1 MVGVFPTGLSTNVD
15 NFPVRL
21 SLQVF
26 VSKANNILDKLRQ
39 YLLTAIWLGV
49 YSSHS
54 VGKSGWKWIMN
65 SARESHEPVLVD
77 EILFWLQC
85 KPGGVYVDCTLGYAG
100 LATRILER
108 TAPTGILVGIDRDAT
123 ALSESRSRLQDVL
136 SRVRLRHANFS
147 ELKTVVA
154 DNGLSQ
160 VDGVIFDLGVSSPQL
175 DRPERGFSFRE
186 DGPLD
191 MRMDQREGRT
201 AADLVRDLPE
211 TELADVIYQLGEERY
226 SRRIAR
232 AIVQARMQGEIRT
245 TGELAAVVERA
256 VPASYRHGRIH
267 CATRTFQA
275 LRIAVNRELDV
286 LEPALRDA
294 VDILVPGGRV
304 CAISFH
310 SLEDR
315 IVKHTFRAMANGP
328 DASVTVLTK
337 KPVIASDDERNH
349 NPRSRSAK
357 LRVVERIAKESMS

>member
-1 MVGVFPTGLSTNVD
+1 MSGV
-15 NFPVRL
+15 
-21 SLQVF
+21 
-26 VSKANNILDKLRQ
+26 
-39 YLLTAIWLGV
+39 
-49 YSSHS
+49 
-54 VGKSGWKWIMN
+54 KWVEMEID
-65 SARESHEPVLVD
+65 SARDSHEPVLVE

-100 LATRILER
+100 LSARLLDR
-108 TAPTGILVGIDRDAT
+108 TAPDGILVGIDRDAA
-123 ALSESRSRLQDVL
+123 ALAESQM
-136 SRVRLRHANFS
+136 RLREFAHRVHFRLGNFCD
-147 ELKTVVA
+147 LKALIMGSGV
-154 DNGLSQ
+154 SR

-175 DRPERGFSFRE
+175 DRAERGFSFRE

-211 TELADVIYQLGEERY
+211 TELADLIYQFGEERY

-232 AIVQARMQGEIRT
+232 TIVQARMQGVIGT
-245 TGELAAVVERA
+245 TWQLAAVVERA

-304 CAISFH
+304 CAVSFH

-315 IVKHTFRAMANGP
+315 IVKHTFRSLANGP
-328 DASVTVLTK
+328 EASVRVLTK
-337 KPVIASDDERNH
+337 KPVIASESERSR

-357 LRVVERIAKESMS
+357 LRVVERISKEYVK

>member
-1 MVGVFPTGLSTNVD
+1 MD
-15 NFPVRL
+15 
-21 SLQVF
+21 
-26 VSKANNILDKLRQ
+26 
-39 YLLTAIWLGV
+39 
-49 YSSHS
+49 
-54 VGKSGWKWIMN
+54 
-65 SARESHEPVLVD
+65 SARGSHEPVLVD
-77 EILFWLQC
+77 EIVFWLQC

-100 LATRILER
+100 LATRILDH
-108 TAPTGILVGIDRDAT
+108 TAPDGILVGIDRDAA
-123 ALSESRSRLQDVL
+123 ALAESRARLHDVMA
-136 SRVRLRHANFS
+136 RVRLKHGNFS
-147 ELKTVVA
+147 ELKTMVA
-154 DNGLSQ
+154 ETGLLR

-201 AADLVRDLPE
+201 AADLIRDLPE

-232 AIVQARMQGEIRT
+232 AIVQARMQGAIGT
-245 TGELAAVVERA
+245 TRELAAVVERA

-294 VDILVPGGRV
+294 VAILSPGGRV
-304 CAISFH
+304 CAVSFH

-315 IVKHTFRAMANGP
+315 IVKHTFRALANGP
-328 DASVTVLTK
+328 EASVRVLTK
-337 KPVIASDDERNH
+337 KPVIASEVERDH

-357 LRVVERIAKESMS
+357 LRVVERLFKESVQ

>member
-1 MVGVFPTGLSTNVD
+1 MD
-15 NFPVRL
+15 
-21 SLQVF
+21 
-26 VSKANNILDKLRQ
+26 
-39 YLLTAIWLGV
+39 
-49 YSSHS
+49 
-54 VGKSGWKWIMN
+54 
-65 SARESHEPVLVD
+65 SARGSHEPVLVD

-100 LATRILER
+100 LATRILDR
-108 TAPTGILVGIDRDAT
+108 TAPDGILVGIDRDAA
-123 ALSESRSRLQDVL
+123 ALAESRARLHDVMA
-136 SRVRLRHANFS
+136 RVRLKHGNFS
-147 ELKTVVA
+147 ELKTMVA
-154 DNGLSQ
+154 ETGLLR

-201 AADLVRDLPE
+201 AADLIRDLPE

-232 AIVQARMQGEIRT
+232 AIVQARVQGAIET
-245 TGELAAVVERA
+245 TRELAAVVERA

-294 VDILVPGGRV
+294 VDILSPGGRV
-304 CAISFH
+304 CAVSFH

-315 IVKHTFRAMANGP
+315 IVKHTFRALANGP
-328 DASVTVLTK
+328 EASVRVLTK
-337 KPVIASDDERNH
+337 KPVTASEVERDH

-357 LRVVERIAKESMS
+357 LRVVERLSKESVQ

>member
-1 MVGVFPTGLSTNVD
+1 MEID
-15 NFPVRL
+15 
-21 SLQVF
+21 
-26 VSKANNILDKLRQ
+26 
-39 YLLTAIWLGV
+39 
-49 YSSHS
+49 
-54 VGKSGWKWIMN
+54 
-65 SARESHEPVLVD
+65 SARDSHEPVLVE

-85 KPGGVYVDCTLGYAG
+85 KPGGVYMDCTLGYAG
-100 LATRILER
+100 LAARLLDR
-108 TAPTGILVGIDRDAT
+108 TAPDGILVGIDRDAA
-123 ALSESRSRLQDVL
+123 ALAESRM
-136 SRVRLRHANFS
+136 RLREVAHRVHFRHGNFCD
-147 ELKTVVA
+147 LKALIIGSGV
-154 DNGLSQ
+154 SR

-175 DRPERGFSFRE
+175 DRAERGFSFRE

-211 TELADVIYQLGEERY
+211 TELADLIYQLGEERY

-232 AIVQARMQGEIRT
+232 AIVQARMQGVIAT
-245 TGELAAVVERA
+245 TWQLAAVVERA

-294 VDILVPGGRV
+294 VDILAPGGRV
-304 CAISFH
+304 CAVSFH

-315 IVKHTFRAMANGP
+315 IVKHTFRALANGP
-328 DASVTVLTK
+328 EASVRVLTK
-337 KPVIASDDERNH
+337 KPVIASENERNR

-357 LRVVERIAKESMS
+357 LRVVERISKEYVK

>member
-1 MVGVFPTGLSTNVD
+1 MSGV
-15 NFPVRL
+15 
-21 SLQVF
+21 
-26 VSKANNILDKLRQ
+26 
-39 YLLTAIWLGV
+39 
-49 YSSHS
+49 
-54 VGKSGWKWIMN
+54 KWVEMEID
-65 SARESHEPVLVD
+65 SARDSHEPVLVE

-100 LATRILER
+100 LAARLLDR
-108 TAPTGILVGIDRDAT
+108 TAPDGILVGIDRDAA
-123 ALSESRSRLQDVL
+123 ALAESRM
-136 SRVRLRHANFS
+136 RLREVAHRVHFRHGNFCD
-147 ELKTVVA
+147 LKALIIGSGV
-154 DNGLSQ
+154 SR

-175 DRPERGFSFRE
+175 DRAERGFSFRE

-211 TELADVIYQLGEERY
+211 TELADLIYQLGEERY

-232 AIVQARMQGEIRT
+232 AIVQARMQGVIAT
-245 TGELAAVVERA
+245 TWQLAAVVERA

-294 VDILVPGGRV
+294 VDILAPGGHV
-304 CAISFH
+304 CAVSFH

-315 IVKHTFRAMANGP
+315 IVKHTFRALANGP
-328 DASVTVLTK
+328 EASVRVLTK
-337 KPVIASDDERNH
+337 KPVIASENERNR

-357 LRVVERIAKESMS
+357 LRVVERISKEYVK

>member
-1 MVGVFPTGLSTNVD
+1 MSGV
-15 NFPVRL
+15 
-21 SLQVF
+21 
-26 VSKANNILDKLRQ
+26 
-39 YLLTAIWLGV
+39 
-49 YSSHS
+49 
-54 VGKSGWKWIMN
+54 KWVEMEID
-65 SARESHEPVLVD
+65 SARDSHEPVLVE

-100 LATRILER
+100 LAARLLDR
-108 TAPTGILVGIDRDAT
+108 TAPDGILVGIDRDAA
-123 ALSESRSRLQDVL
+123 ALAESRM
-136 SRVRLRHANFS
+136 RLREVAHRVHFRHGNFCD
-147 ELKTVVA
+147 LKALIMGSGV
-154 DNGLSQ
+154 SR

-175 DRPERGFSFRE
+175 DRAERGFSFRE

-211 TELADVIYQLGEERY
+211 TELADLIYQLGEERY

-232 AIVQARMQGEIRT
+232 AIVQARMQGVIGT
-245 TGELAAVVERA
+245 TWQLAAVVERS

-294 VDILVPGGRV
+294 VDILAPGGRV
-304 CAISFH
+304 CAVSFH

-315 IVKHTFRAMANGP
+315 IVKHTFRSLANGP
-328 DASVTVLTK
+328 EASVRVLTK
-337 KPVIASDDERNH
+337 KPVIASENERSR

-357 LRVVERIAKESMS
+357 LRVVERISKEYVK

>member
-1 MVGVFPTGLSTNVD
+1 MEID
-15 NFPVRL
+15 
-21 SLQVF
+21 
-26 VSKANNILDKLRQ
+26 
-39 YLLTAIWLGV
+39 
-49 YSSHS
+49 
-54 VGKSGWKWIMN
+54 
-65 SARESHEPVLVD
+65 SARDSHEPVLVE

-100 LATRILER
+100 LAARLLDR
-108 TAPTGILVGIDRDAT
+108 TAPDGILVGIDRDAA
-123 ALSESRSRLQDVL
+123 ALAESRM
-136 SRVRLRHANFS
+136 RLREVAHRVHFRHGNFCD
-147 ELKTVVA
+147 LKALIIGSGV
-154 DNGLSQ
+154 SR

-175 DRPERGFSFRE
+175 DRAERGFSFRE

-211 TELADVIYQLGEERY
+211 TELADLIYQLGEERY

-232 AIVQARMQGEIRT
+232 AIVQARMQGVIAT
-245 TGELAAVVERA
+245 TWQLAAVVERA

-294 VDILVPGGRV
+294 VDILAPGGRV
-304 CAISFH
+304 CAVSFH

-315 IVKHTFRAMANGP
+315 IVKHTFRALANGP
-328 DASVTVLTK
+328 EASVRVLTK
-337 KPVIASDDERNH
+337 KPVIASENERNR

-357 LRVVERIAKESMS
+357 LRVVERISKEYVK

>member
-1 MVGVFPTGLSTNVD
+1 MEID
-15 NFPVRL
+15 
-21 SLQVF
+21 
-26 VSKANNILDKLRQ
+26 
-39 YLLTAIWLGV
+39 
-49 YSSHS
+49 
-54 VGKSGWKWIMN
+54 
-65 SARESHEPVLVD
+65 SARDSHEPVLVE

-85 KPGGVYVDCTLGYAG
+85 KPGGVYMDCTLGYAG
-100 LATRILER
+100 LAARLLDR
-108 TAPTGILVGIDRDAT
+108 TAPDGILVGIDRDAA
-123 ALSESRSRLQDVL
+123 ALAESRM
-136 SRVRLRHANFS
+136 RLREVAHRVHFRHGNFCD
-147 ELKTVVA
+147 LKALIIGSGV
-154 DNGLSQ
+154 SR

-175 DRPERGFSFRE
+175 DRAERGFSFRE

-211 TELADVIYQLGEERY
+211 TELADLIYQLGEERY

-232 AIVQARMQGEIRT
+232 AIVQARMQGVIAT
-245 TGELAAVVERA
+245 TWQLAAVVERA

-294 VDILVPGGRV
+294 VDILAPGGRV
-304 CAISFH
+304 CAVSFH

-315 IVKHTFRAMANGP
+315 IVKHTFRALANGP
-328 DASVTVLTK
+328 EASVKVLTK
-337 KPVIASDDERNH
+337 KPVIASENERNR

-357 LRVVERIAKESMS
+357 LRVVERISKEYVK